1 MELSS
6 PTQVLLWGFFG
17 AMVLGAVASK
27 TNFCTMGAVSDWINM
42 GKKGRLWA
50 WLSAT
55 AIALAGVLILEA
67 MGMLDIESS
76 IPPYR
81 TASFAWLRYL
91 LGGCM
96 FGIGMTLA
104 GGCGNKTLLNIGG
117 GNLKSLLVFVI
128 IGGFAF
134 LMTKTDFYA
143 VVFHS
148 WISATTIDLAAFG
161 ASSQSL
167 PHLLHAFS
175 GIEARTLSFA
185 IGGILVVVTLV
196 MALRDRHFR
205 GNAHNI
211 VAAVMIGGII
221 LGGWYLTGGPLGQ
234 AAIEAVDWLD
244 EKPLGV
250 GIQSYTFINPMGEAL
265 YYLSAP
271 GDLLRVTFGVL
282 AVVGVMLGSLIV
294 AVVTGKFQIVWFTS
308 RNDLVNHLVG
318 AVLMG
323 IGGVLAM
330 GCTIGQ
336 GITGVSTLALGS
348 FLVLG
353 SIIFGSA
360 LTMKIQYYRMAY
372 DEEATFVG
380 ALLSTLVDMHLLPAA
395 LRRLDPP

>member
-1 MELSS
+1 MELSA

-17 AMVLGAVASK
+17 AMALGAVASK

-50 WLSAT
+50 WLSAA

-67 MGMLDIESS
+67 MGMLSVESS

-81 TASFAWLRYL
+81 SANFAWLRYL
-91 LGGCM
+91 LGGFT

-117 GNLKSLLVFVI
+117 GNLKSLLVFAI
-128 IGGFAF
+128 IGICAF

-148 WISATTIDLAAFG
+148 WISAASIDLAALG
-161 ASSQSL
+161 ANSQSL
-167 PHLLHAFS
+167 PDIVNAFT
-175 GIEARTLSFA
+175 GIEARTLAFA
-185 IGGILVVVTLV
+185 IGATLVVVTLV
-196 MALRDRHFR
+196 MALRDKHFR

-211 VAAVMIGGII
+211 VAAVAIGGII

-250 GIQSYTFINPMGEAL
+250 GVQSYTFINPMGEAL
-265 YYLSAP
+265 YYLAAP

-282 AVVGVMLGSLIV
+282 AVLGVMLGSSIV
-294 AVVTGKFQIVWFTS
+294 AVSTGRFQIVWFTS
-308 RNDLVNHLVG
+308 RSDFVNHLVG

-353 SIIFGSA
+353 SIVFGSA

-372 DEEATFVG
+372 DEEATFAG
-380 ALLSTLVDMHLLPAA
+380 ALLSTLVDMRLLPAG

>member
-6 PTQVLLWGFFG
+6 PTQVLLGGFLG
-17 AMVLGAVASK
+17 AVALGAVASK

-50 WLSAT
+50 WLSAA

-67 MGMLDIESS
+67 TGILSVDSS
-76 IPPYR
+76 LPPYR
-81 TASFAWLRYL
+81 SANFAWLRYL
-91 LGGCM
+91 LGGSM

-117 GNLKSLLVFVI
+117 GNLKSLLVFAIVSV
-128 IGGFAF
+128 FAF

-143 VVFHS
+143 VLFHS
-148 WISATTIDLAAFG
+148 WINATAIQLEAHG
-161 ASSQSL
+161 VSSQSL
-167 PHLLHAFS
+167 PDILQAFT
-175 GIEARTLSFA
+175 GIDAQTLSFA
-185 IGGILVVVTLV
+185 IGGTLVCVTLV

-205 GNAHNI
+205 GNTHNI
-211 VAAVMIGGII
+211 VAACTIGGII

-244 EKPLGV
+244 ERPLGV
-250 GIQSYTFINPMGEAL
+250 GIQSYTFINPMGETL

-282 AVVGVMLGSLIV
+282 AVLGVSLGASIV
-294 AVVTGKFQIVWFTS
+294 ALSTGKFQIVWFTS
-308 RNDLVNHLVG
+308 RSDFVNHTVG

-323 IGGVLAM
+323 IGGVLSM

-348 FLVLG
+348 FLALG
-353 SIIFGSA
+353 SIVFGSA
-360 LTMKIQYYRMAY
+360 LTMKVQYYRMAY
-372 DEEATFVG
+372 DEEATFVA
-380 ALLSTLVDMHLLPAA
+380 ALLSTLTDMRLLPAG

>member
-1 MELSS
+1 
-6 PTQVLLWGFFG
+6 
-17 AMVLGAVASK
+17 
-27 TNFCTMGAVSDWINM
+27 
-42 GKKGRLWA
+42 
-50 WLSAT
+50 
-55 AIALAGVLILEA
+55 
-67 MGMLDIESS
+67 
-76 IPPYR
+76 
-81 TASFAWLRYL
+81 
-91 LGGCM
+91 
-96 FGIGMTLA
+96 
-104 GGCGNKTLLNIGG
+104 
-117 GNLKSLLVFVI
+117 
-128 IGGFAF
+128 
-134 LMTKTDFYA
+134 
-143 VVFHS
+143 
-148 WISATTIDLAAFG
+148 
-161 ASSQSL
+161 
-167 PHLLHAFS
+167 
-175 GIEARTLSFA
+175 
-185 IGGILVVVTLV
+185 